1 MNKKTAIWIQTVQPL
16 QSILCIWLFI
26 FFSVVY
32 VTNIEAEA
40 NHLLFEIWIFPFE
53 IRSFWST
60 LGYGKRDRESEK
72 KTKHWKSTLRANA
85 ISGFRM
91 IIFRHTFN
99 LCNAH
104 ELSWAGTNGS
114 QIKTAQFF
122 IHFISIIFFCPCW
135 FQREW
140 ACAVYSQFFSVVH
153 FIHLFQWFAFDFDSD
168 NHGDK

>member
-1 MNKKTAIWIQTVQPL
+1 MQPL

-26 FFSVVY
+26 LFFSVY

-40 NHLLFEIWIFPFE
+40 NHLLFEIWIFPFR
-53 IRSFWST
+53 IRLVDQ
-60 LGYGKRDRESEK
+60 LGNARRENERK
-72 KTKHWKSTLRANA
+72 KQWKSTLKVNA

-104 ELSWAGTNGS
+104 ELSVSWN
-114 QIKTAQFF
+114 QCQTAQFLF
-122 IHFISIIFFCPCW
+122 CFF
-135 FQREW
+135 FVLTETERVLFTESTFY
-140 ACAVYSQFFSVVH
+140 VIH
-153 FIHLFQWFAFDFDSD
+153 FIHLFQRFTFDFDSD